1 MPRNIFLFDPVER
14 FVAGTVGQPGE
25 RSFYLQARGGNRTVS
40 VLVEKDQV
48 LAIATRLA
56 QMLREL
62 KRNDQTFTYTTVPRD
77 DLPLENPIDEEFR
90 VGAISLAWLSDRNLI
105 LLELQAVENADESVF
120 EIELEEGG
128 AAGSSDLMRVFL
140 SPGQTEVFVDRA
152 LAVVNAGRPPCPF
165 CGLALDPRGHLCPRA
180 NGYRR

>member
-1 MPRNIFLFDPVER
+1 MPRNVFLFDPVER

-90 VGAISLAWLSDRNLI
+90 AGAISLAWLADRNLI
-105 LLELQAVENADESVF
+105 LLELQAVESADASAY
-120 EIELEEGG
+120 EIELEEGD
-128 AAGSSDLMRVFL
+128 APESSDLMRVFL